1 MPFLLGLLKNPRILA
16 WGLALTIMTGLFTYG
31 KIQYVQ
37 VKALKSDLAVA
48 EQNITTLELSNEAK
62 DAKYSQLER
71 DMNAKQVILDGI
83 TQDKELLVI
92 EYKTLE
98 SQLSKILADIE
109 VGDVETLPEVKK
121 RVEKS
126 VVNSY
131 LCIELATGNVGA
143 SCER

>member
-1 MPFLLGLLKNPRILA
+1 MPFLLGLLKNPRVLA
-16 WGLALTIMTGLFTYG
+16 WGLALAIMTGLFTYG

-48 EQNITTLELSNEAK
+48 EQNITTLEVSNEAK

-71 DMNAKQVILDGI
+71 DMNDKQFILDGI
-83 TQDKELLVI
+83 TQDRERLAI

-98 SQLSKILADIE
+98 VKLSSILDDIG

-121 RVEKS
+121 RVEQS

-131 LCIELATGNVGA
+131 SCIELATGNAGA

>member
-1 MPFLLGLLKNPRILA
+1 MPFLLGLLKNPRVLA
-16 WGLALTIMTGLFTYG
+16 WGLALVIMTGLFTYG

-37 VKALKSDLAVA
+37 VKSLKSDLAIA
-48 EQNITTLELSNEAK
+48 EHNITTLEVSNKAK
-62 DAKYSQLER
+62 DDKYLQLER
-71 DMNAKQVILDGI
+71 DMNDKQVILDGI
-83 TQDKELLVI
+83 TQDKELLAI

-98 SQLSKILADIE
+98 AQLSSILDDIE

-131 LCIELATGNVGA
+131 SCIELATGNTGA
-143 SCER
+143 PCEL

>member
-1 MPFLLGLLKNPRILA
+1 MPFLLGLLKNPRVLA
-16 WGLALTIMTGLFTYG
+16 WGLALAIMTGLFTYG

-48 EQNITTLELSNEAK
+48 EQNITTLEVSNKAK

-71 DMNAKQVILDGI
+71 DMKDKQVVLDGI
-83 TQDKELLVI
+83 TQDKERLAI

-98 SQLSKILADIE
+98 SQLSEILADVE

-131 LCIELATGNVGA
+131 SCIELATGNVGA

>member
-98 SQLSKILADIE
+98 SQLSKILDDIE